1 MAVSAHRLATLAAWR
16 ERPGVR
22 ERQRAASRRWK
33 ANNQPRVIAYRR
45 VYERAAWAR
54 RARLAAQDRAAAVR
68 RQWRETPV

>member
-33 ANNQPRVIAYRR
+33 ANNPAKVVAYSR
-45 VYERAAWAR
+45 VYERDAWAR
-54 RARLAAQDRAAAVR
+54 RARLAAQERAASRR
-68 RQWRETPV
+68 RQWWEAPV